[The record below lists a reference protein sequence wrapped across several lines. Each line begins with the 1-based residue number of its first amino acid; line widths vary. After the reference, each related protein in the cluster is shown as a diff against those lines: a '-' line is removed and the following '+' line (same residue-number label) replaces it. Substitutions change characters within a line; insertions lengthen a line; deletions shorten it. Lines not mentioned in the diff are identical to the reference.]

1 MEDERLSVI
10 NQQKQEAINQSNNM
24 YEGLLSDSQNIYNQQ
39 LDYANQYEQTQNN
52 VLDQQLAYQE
62 GIINQQKQEAQ
73 QIKETEERKALNN
86 YTSFV
91 NPYGYQAEQFAS
103 QGLANSGVSET
114 AKLGGFNTYQ
124 NRLATANKAMQ
135 DAFTEYDN
143 AINEARLNNDVQK
156 AQNALTKL
164 QMQLEYAQN
173 YYSNKSTISQNQ
185 LSNNQALDSDYYNRY
200 QTEYNNIQAELE
212 REEAIRQFNEQLAL
226 QQQQFEY
233 QQQQDALAQQN
244 WEREYALAQQ
254 QARSTSSS
262 SGSGYGSGGYSLDGE
277 SDSSSSSG
285 TVIST
290 NYYNGEINPDTQ
302 YGTFPNVKDQN
313 GVRYQPNN
321 VGGEELSNSGL
332 KMKDVYSSSYGAT
345 GADLSNQSIWTTG
358 DKYYYW
364 DGSLNQYIDITG
376 DIPMTSENDEYTK
389 TDLAVDTF
397 KRNFT
402 SRFPFSLFR

>member
-24 YEGLLSDSQNIYNQQ
+24 YEGLLTDNENIYNQQ
-39 LDYANQYEQTQNN
+39 LDYANQYEQTQNET
-52 VLDQQLAYQE
+52 LDKQLAFQQE
-62 GIINQQKQEAQ
+62 QIEKQKQEAQ
-73 QIKETEERKALNN
+73 QIKETEAKKAKND

-114 AKLGGFNTYQ
+114 AKLGGWNTYQ
-124 NRLATANKAMQ
+124 NRLATANKTMQ

-200 QTEYNNIQAELE
+200 QTEYNNIQAEKE

-233 QQQQDALAQQN
+233 QKQQDALAQQN
-244 WEREYALAQQ
+244 WEKEYALAQE
-254 QARSTSSS
+254 QARAS
-262 SGSGYGSGGYSLDGE
+262 YGSGGYSLSDGG
-277 SDSSSSSG
+277 SLSSNG
-285 TVIST
+285 TTIST
-290 NYYNGEINPDTQ
+290 NYYNGSINPDTQ
-302 YGTFPNVKDQN
+302 YGTFPNVKDKN
-313 GVRYQPNN
+313 GVRYQPDN
-321 VGGEELSNSGL
+321 VGGEKLSNAKL
-332 KMKDVYSSSYGAT
+332 KVKDVFIEAYGSS

-358 DKYYYW
+358 NKYYVW
-364 DGSLNQYIDITG
+364 DGSINDYIDVTNRVNILKNSG
-376 DIPMTSENDEYTK
+376 LK
-389 TDLAVDTF
+389 G
-397 KRNFT
+397 RW
-402 SRFPFSLFR
+402 

>member
-24 YEGLLSDSQNIYNQQ
+24 YEGLLSDNQNIYNQQ

-52 VLDQQLAYQE
+52 ALDQQLAYQE
-62 GIINQQKQEAQ
+62 DIINQQKQEAQ
-73 QIKETEERKALNN
+73 QIKETEERKALND

-200 QTEYNNIQAELE
+200 QTEYNNIQAEKE

-233 QQQQDALAQQN
+233 QKAQDALAQQN
-244 WEREYALAQQ
+244 WEKEYALAQQ
-254 QARSTSSS
+254 QARAS
-262 SGSGYGSGGYSLDGE
+262 YGSGGYSLSDG
-277 SDSSSSSG
+277 
-285 TVIST
+285 TTITT
-290 NYYNGEINPDTQ
+290 NYYKGNINPDTQ
-302 YGTFPNVKDQN
+302 YGTFPNVKDKN
-313 GVRYQPNN
+313 GVRYQPDN
-321 VGGEELSNSGL
+321 VGGNKLSNSKL
-332 KMKDVYSSSYGAT
+332 KVKDVFGTNSAFGAS
-345 GADLSNQSIWTTG
+345 GASLDNQSIWKTG
-358 DKYYYW
+358 NNYYVW
-364 DGSLNQYIDITG
+364 DGSINDYIDVSTQVVAYKNNG
-376 DIPMTSENDEYTK
+376 VSS
-389 TDLAVDTF
+389 VWG
-397 KRNFT
+397 
-402 SRFPFSLFR
+402 

>member
-10 NQQKQEAINQSNNM
+10 NQQKQDAINQSNNM
-24 YEGLLSDSQNIYNQQ
+24 YEGLLNDNQNIYNQQ

-52 VLDQQLAYQE
+52 ALDQQLAYQE
-62 GIINQQKQEAQ
+62 NLINQQKQEAQ
-73 QIKETEERKALNN
+73 QIKETEEKKALND

-185 LSNNQALDSDYYNRY
+185 LSNNQALDSEYYNRY
-200 QTEYNNIQAELE
+200 QTEYNNIQAEIE
-212 REEAIRQFNEQLAL
+212 REEAIRQFNKQLAL

-244 WEREYALAQQ
+244 WEKEYALAQE
-254 QARSTSSS
+254 QARASYS
-262 SGSGYGSGGYSLDGE
+262 SGGYSLSDGG
-277 SDSSSSSG
+277 SSSLSSG
-285 TVIST
+285 SGSNSQITT
-290 NYYNGEINPDTQ
+290 NYYEGPLNPDTQ

-313 GVRYQPNN
+313 GVRYQPDN
-321 VGGEELSNSGL
+321 VGGEKLSNANL
-332 KMKDVYSSSYGAT
+332 KIGEVYGPNQAYGST
-345 GADLSNQSIWTTG
+345 GASLSNQSIWTTG
-358 DKYYYW
+358 NKYYVW
-364 DGSLNQYIDITG
+364 DGSVNDYIDITSDVNSYKKNG
-376 DIPMTSENDEYTK
+376 VCP
-389 TDLAVDTF
+389 
-397 KRNFT
+397 RW
-402 SRFPFSLFR
+402 

>member
-1 MEDERLSVI
+1 MEDERLSAI

-24 YEGLLSDSQNIYNQQ
+24 YEGLLTDNQNIYKQQ
-39 LDYANQYEQTQNN
+39 LDYANQYEQTQNSA
-52 VLDQQLAYQE
+52 LDQQLAYQE
-62 GIINQQKQEAQ
+62 DIINQQKQEAQ
-73 QIKETEERKALNN
+73 QIKETEERKALND

-185 LSNNQALDSDYYNRY
+185 LSNNQALDSEYYNRY
-200 QTEYNNIQAELE
+200 QTEYNNIQAEKE

-226 QQQQFEY
+226 QQQQFKY

-244 WEREYALAQQ
+244 WEKEYALAQE
-254 QARSTSSS
+254 QARAS
-262 SGSGYGSGGYSLDGE
+262 YGSGGYSLSDGA
-277 SDSSSSSG
+277 SLSSG
-285 TVIST
+285 GTTIST
-290 NYYNGEINPDTQ
+290 NYYQGNINPDTQ
-302 YGTFPNVKDQN
+302 YGTFPNVKDKN
-313 GVRYQPNN
+313 GVRYQPDNI
-321 VGGEELSNSGL
+321 GGAKLSNSKL
-332 KMKDVYSSSYGAT
+332 KVGEVFGNAYGAS
-345 GADLSNQSIWTTG
+345 GASLDGQSIWTTG
-358 DKYYYW
+358 NGYYVW
-364 DGSLNQYIDITG
+364 DGSINDYIDV
-376 DIPMTSENDEYTK
+376 TS
-389 TDLAVDTF
+389 AVSAYIKNGVSSF
-397 KRNFT
+397 WG
-402 SRFPFSLFR
+402 

>member
-24 YEGLLSDSQNIYNQQ
+24 YNGLLTDNENLYNQQ
-39 LDYANQYEQTQNN
+39 KDYADQYEQTQNSA
-52 VLDQQLAYQE
+52 LDQQLAFQE
-62 GIINQQKQEAQ
+62 NLINQQKEEAQ
-73 QIKETEERKALNN
+73 QIKETEAKKALND

-200 QTEYNNIQAELE
+200 QTEYNNIQAEKE

-233 QQQQDALAQQN
+233 QKAQDALAQQN
-244 WEREYALAQQ
+244 WEKEYALAQE
-254 QARSTSSS
+254 QARAS
-262 SGSGYGSGGYSLDGE
+262 YGSGGYSLSDGG
-277 SDSSSSSG
+277 SLNSNSTVTTDHYSG
-285 TVIST
+285 SV
-290 NYYNGEINPDTQ
+290 NPDTQ
-302 YGTFPNVKDQN
+302 YGTFPNVKDKN
-313 GVRYQPNN
+313 GVRYQPDN
-321 VGGEELSNSGL
+321 VGGEKLSNAKL
-332 KMKDVYSSSYGAT
+332 KVKDVFIDAVGSG

-358 DKYYYW
+358 NKYYVW
-364 DGSLNQYIDITG
+364 DGSINDYIDVTNRVNILKSSG
-376 DIPMTSENDEYTK
+376 LK
-389 TDLAVDTF
+389 G
-397 KRNFT
+397 RW
-402 SRFPFSLFR
+402 

>member
-1 MEDERLSVI
+1 MEDERLSAI

-24 YEGLLSDSQNIYNQQ
+24 YEGLLTDNQNIYNQQ
-39 LDYANQYEQTQNN
+39 LDYANQYEQTQNSA
-52 VLDQQLAYQE
+52 LDQQLAYQE
-62 GIINQQKQEAQ
+62 DIINQQKQEAQ
-73 QIKETEERKALNN
+73 QIKETEERKALND

-185 LSNNQALDSDYYNRY
+185 LSNNQALDSEYYNRY
-200 QTEYNNIQAELE
+200 QTEYNNIQAEKE

-226 QQQQFEY
+226 QQQQFKY

-244 WEREYALAQQ
+244 WEKEYALAQE
-254 QARSTSSS
+254 QARAS
-262 SGSGYGSGGYSLDGE
+262 YGSGGYSLSDGA
-277 SDSSSSSG
+277 SLSSG
-285 TVIST
+285 GTTIST
-290 NYYNGEINPDTQ
+290 NYYQGNINPDTQ
-302 YGTFPNVKDQN
+302 YGTFPNVKDKN
-313 GVRYQPNN
+313 GVRYQPDNI
-321 VGGEELSNSGL
+321 GGAKLSNSKL
-332 KMKDVYSSSYGAT
+332 KVGEVFGNAYGAS
-345 GADLSNQSIWTTG
+345 GASLDGQSIWTTG
-358 DKYYYW
+358 NGYYVW
-364 DGSLNQYIDITG
+364 DGSINDYIDV
-376 DIPMTSENDEYTK
+376 TS
-389 TDLAVDTF
+389 AVSAYIKNGVSSF
-397 KRNFT
+397 WG
-402 SRFPFSLFR
+402 

>member
-24 YEGLLSDSQNIYNQQ
+24 YEGLLSDNQDIYNQQ

-62 GIINQQKQEAQ
+62 GIINQQKQEEQ

-200 QTEYNNIQAELE
+200 QTEYNNIQAEKE

-226 QQQQFEY
+226 QQQQLEY
-233 QQQQDALAQQN
+233 QKQQDALAQQN

-254 QARSTSSS
+254 QVRSTSSS

-321 VGGEELSNSGL
+321 VGGEKLSNANL
-332 KMKDVYSSSYGAT
+332 KISEVYGSNQAYGST
-345 GADLSNQSIWTTG
+345 GASLSNQSIWTTG
-358 DKYYYW
+358 DKYYVW
-364 DGSLNQYIDITG
+364 DGSVNDYIDITSDVNSYKKSG
-376 DIPMTSENDEYTK
+376 ICP
-389 TDLAVDTF
+389 
-397 KRNFT
+397 RW
-402 SRFPFSLFR
+402 

>member
-24 YEGLLSDSQNIYNQQ
+24 YEGLLNDNQNIYNQQ

-52 VLDQQLAYQE
+52 ALDQQLAYQE

-73 QIKETEERKALNN
+73 QIKETEERKALND

-143 AINEARLNNDVQK
+143 AINDSRLNNDVQK

-185 LSNNQALDSDYYNRY
+185 LSNNQALDSEYYNRY
-200 QTEYNNIQAELE
+200 QTEYNNIQAEIE

-226 QQQQFEY
+226 QQQEFEY
-233 QQQQDALAQQN
+233 QKFIDTIYNISAAHKTSPVLIPVLNKAL
-244 WEREYALAQQ
+244 RK
-254 QARSTSSS
+254 S
-262 SGSGYGSGGYSLDGE
+262 
-277 SDSSSSSG
+277 
-285 TVIST
+285 
-290 NYYNGEINPDTQ
+290 
-302 YGTFPNVKDQN
+302 
-313 GVRYQPNN
+313 
-321 VGGEELSNSGL
+321 
-332 KMKDVYSSSYGAT
+332 
-345 GADLSNQSIWTTG
+345 
-358 DKYYYW
+358 
-364 DGSLNQYIDITG
+364 
-376 DIPMTSENDEYTK
+376 
-389 TDLAVDTF
+389 
-397 KRNFT
+397 
-402 SRFPFSLFR
+402 

>member
-24 YEGLLSDSQNIYNQQ
+24 YEGLLTDNENIYNQQ
-39 LDYANQYEQTQNN
+39 LDYANQYEQTQNEA
-52 VLDQQLAYQE
+52 LDKQLAFQQE
-62 GIINQQKQEAQ
+62 QIEKQKQEAQ
-73 QIKETEERKALNN
+73 QIKETEAKKAKND

-114 AKLGGFNTYQ
+114 AKLGGWNTYQ

-135 DAFTEYDN
+135 DAFTEYDT

-173 YYSNKSTISQNQ
+173 YHSNKSTISQNQ
-185 LSNNQALDSDYYNRY
+185 LSNNQALDSDYFNRY
-200 QTEYNNIQAELE
+200 QTEYNNIQAEKE

-233 QQQQDALAQQN
+233 QKQQDALAQQN
-244 WEREYALAQQ
+244 WEKEYALAQE
-254 QARSTSSS
+254 QARAS
-262 SGSGYGSGGYSLDGE
+262 YGSGGYSLSDGG
-277 SDSSSSSG
+277 SLSSNG
-285 TVIST
+285 TTVST
-290 NYYNGEINPDTQ
+290 NYYNGSINPDTQ
-302 YGTFPNVKDQN
+302 YGTFPNVKDKN
-313 GVRYQPNN
+313 GVRYQPDN
-321 VGGEELSNSGL
+321 VGGEKLSNAKL
-332 KMKDVYSSSYGAT
+332 KVKDVFIEAYGSS

-358 DKYYYW
+358 NKYYVW
-364 DGSLNQYIDITG
+364 DGSINDYIDVTNRVNILKNSG
-376 DIPMTSENDEYTK
+376 LK
-389 TDLAVDTF
+389 G
-397 KRNFT
+397 RW
-402 SRFPFSLFR
+402 

>member
-24 YEGLLSDSQNIYNQQ
+24 YNGLLTDNENLYNQQ
-39 LDYANQYEQTQNN
+39 KDYADQYEQTQNSA
-52 VLDQQLAYQE
+52 LDQQLAFQE
-62 GIINQQKQEAQ
+62 NLINQQKEEAQ
-73 QIKETEERKALNN
+73 QIKETEAKKALND

-200 QTEYNNIQAELE
+200 QTEYNNIQAEKE

-233 QQQQDALAQQN
+233 QKAQDALAQQN
-244 WEREYALAQQ
+244 WEKEYALAQE
-254 QARSTSSS
+254 QARAS
-262 SGSGYGSGGYSLDGE
+262 YGSGGYSLSDGG
-277 SDSSSSSG
+277 SLSSNSTITTDHYSG
-285 TVIST
+285 S
-290 NYYNGEINPDTQ
+290 INPDTQ
-302 YGTFPNVKDQN
+302 YGTFPNVKDKN
-313 GVRYQPNN
+313 GVRYQPDN
-321 VGGEELSNSGL
+321 VGGEKLSNAKL
-332 KMKDVYSSSYGAT
+332 KVKDVFIDAVGSG

-358 DKYYYW
+358 NKYYVW
-364 DGSLNQYIDITG
+364 DGSINDYIDVTNRVNILKSSG
-376 DIPMTSENDEYTK
+376 LK
-389 TDLAVDTF
+389 G
-397 KRNFT
+397 RW
-402 SRFPFSLFR
+402 

>member
-24 YEGLLSDSQNIYNQQ
+24 YNGLLTDNENLYNQQ
-39 LDYANQYEQTQNN
+39 KDYADQYEQTQNSA
-52 VLDQQLAYQE
+52 LDQQLAFQE
-62 GIINQQKQEAQ
+62 NLINQQKEEAQ
-73 QIKETEERKALNN
+73 QIKETEAKKALND

-114 AKLGGFNTYQ
+114 AKLGGWNTYQ

-200 QTEYNNIQAELE
+200 QTEYNNIQAEKE

-233 QQQQDALAQQN
+233 QKQQDALAQQN
-244 WEREYALAQQ
+244 WEKEYALAQE
-254 QARSTSSS
+254 QARAS
-262 SGSGYGSGGYSLDGE
+262 YGSGSYSLSDGG
-277 SDSSSSSG
+277 SLSSNG
-285 TVIST
+285 TTVST
-290 NYYNGEINPDTQ
+290 NYYNGSINPDTQ
-302 YGTFPNVKDQN
+302 YGTFPNVKDKN
-313 GVRYQPNN
+313 GVRYQPDN
-321 VGGEELSNSGL
+321 VGGEKLSNANL
-332 KMKDVYSSSYGAT
+332 KVKDVFIEAYGSS
-345 GADLSNQSIWTTG
+345 GADLSKQSIWTTG
-358 DKYYYW
+358 NKYYVW
-364 DGSLNQYIDITG
+364 DGSINDYIDVTNRVNILKKSG
-376 DIPMTSENDEYTK
+376 LK
-389 TDLAVDTF
+389 G
-397 KRNFT
+397 RW
-402 SRFPFSLFR
+402 

>member
-24 YEGLLSDSQNIYNQQ
+24 YEGLLTDNENIYNQQ
-39 LDYANQYEQTQNN
+39 LDYANQYEQTQNEA
-52 VLDQQLAYQE
+52 LDKQLAFQQE
-62 GIINQQKQEAQ
+62 QIEKQKQEAQ
-73 QIKETEERKALNN
+73 QIKETEAKKAKND

-91 NPYGYQAEQFAS
+91 NPHGYQAEHFPS

-114 AKLGGFNTYQ
+114 TKLGGWNTYQ

-135 DAFTEYDN
+135 DAFTEYDT

-200 QTEYNNIQAELE
+200 QTEYNNIQAEKE

-233 QQQQDALAQQN
+233 QKQQDALAQQN
-244 WEREYALAQQ
+244 WEKEYALAQQ
-254 QARSTSSS
+254 QARSSS
-262 SGSGYGSGGYSLDGE
+262 SGGYSLSDGG
-277 SDSSSSSG
+277 SSLSSEG
-285 TVIST
+285 TTVST
-290 NYYNGEINPDTQ
+290 NYYNGSINPDAQ
-302 YGTFPNVKDQN
+302 YGTFPNVKDKN
-313 GVRYQPNN
+313 GVRYQPDN
-321 VGGEELSNSGL
+321 VGGEKLSNSKL
-332 KMKDVYSSSYGAT
+332 KVKDVFIEAYGSS

-358 DKYYYW
+358 NKYYVW
-364 DGSLNQYIDITG
+364 DGSINDYIDVTNRVNILKKSG
-376 DIPMTSENDEYTK
+376 LK
-389 TDLAVDTF
+389 G
-397 KRNFT
+397 RW
-402 SRFPFSLFR
+402 

>member
-24 YEGLLSDSQNIYNQQ
+24 YEGLLTDNENIYNQQ
-39 LDYANQYEQTQNN
+39 LDYANQYEQTQNET
-52 VLDQQLAYQE
+52 LDKQLAFQQE
-62 GIINQQKQEAQ
+62 QIEKQKQEAQ
-73 QIKETEERKALNN
+73 QIKEIEAKKAKND

-91 NPYGYQAEQFAS
+91 NPYGYQAEQLAS

-114 AKLGGFNTYQ
+114 AKLGGWNTYQ
-124 NRLATANKAMQ
+124 NRLATANKTMQ
-135 DAFTEYDN
+135 DAFTEYDT

-200 QTEYNNIQAELE
+200 QTEYNNIQAEKE

-233 QQQQDALAQQN
+233 QKQQDALAQQN
-244 WEREYALAQQ
+244 WEKEYALAQE
-254 QARSTSSS
+254 QARAS
-262 SGSGYGSGGYSLDGE
+262 YGSGGYSLSDGG
-277 SDSSSSSG
+277 SLSSNG
-285 TVIST
+285 TTVST
-290 NYYNGEINPDTQ
+290 NYYNGSINPDTQ
-302 YGTFPNVKDQN
+302 YGTFPNVKDKN
-313 GVRYQPNN
+313 GVRYQPDN
-321 VGGEELSNSGL
+321 VGGEKLSNAKL
-332 KMKDVYSSSYGAT
+332 KVRDVFIEAYGSS

-358 DKYYYW
+358 NKYYVW
-364 DGSLNQYIDITG
+364 DGSINDYIDVTNRVNILKKSG
-376 DIPMTSENDEYTK
+376 LK
-389 TDLAVDTF
+389 G
-397 KRNFT
+397 RW
-402 SRFPFSLFR
+402 

>member
-24 YEGLLSDSQNIYNQQ
+24 YEGLLTDNENIYNQQ
-39 LDYANQYEQTQNN
+39 LDYANQYEQTQNEA
-52 VLDQQLAYQE
+52 LDKQLAFQQE
-62 GIINQQKQEAQ
+62 QIEKQKQEAQ
-73 QIKETEERKALNN
+73 QIKETEAKKAKND

-114 AKLGGFNTYQ
+114 TKLGGWNTYQ

-135 DAFTEYDN
+135 DAFTEYDT

-200 QTEYNNIQAELE
+200 QTEYNNIQAEKE

-233 QQQQDALAQQN
+233 QKQQDALAQQN
-244 WEREYALAQQ
+244 WEKEYALAQQ
-254 QARSTSSS
+254 QARSSS
-262 SGSGYGSGGYSLDGE
+262 SGGYSLSDGG
-277 SDSSSSSG
+277 SSLSSEG
-285 TVIST
+285 TTVST
-290 NYYNGEINPDTQ
+290 NYYNGSINPDAQ
-302 YGTFPNVKDQN
+302 YGTFPNVKDKN
-313 GVRYQPNN
+313 GVRYQPDN
-321 VGGEELSNSGL
+321 VGGEKLSNSKL
-332 KMKDVYSSSYGAT
+332 KVKDVFIEAYGSS

-358 DKYYYW
+358 NKYYVW
-364 DGSLNQYIDITG
+364 DGSINDYIDVTNRVNILKKSG
-376 DIPMTSENDEYTK
+376 LK
-389 TDLAVDTF
+389 G
-397 KRNFT
+397 RW
-402 SRFPFSLFR
+402 

>member
-24 YEGLLSDSQNIYNQQ
+24 YEGLLSDNQNIYNQQ

-52 VLDQQLAYQE
+52 ALDQQLAYQE
-62 GIINQQKQEAQ
+62 DIINQQKQEAQ
-73 QIKETEERKALNN
+73 QIRDTEERKALND

-143 AINEARLNNDVQK
+143 AINEARHNNDVQK

-164 QMQLEYAQN
+164 QMQLEYTQN

-185 LSNNQALDSDYYNRY
+185 LSNNQALDSEYYNRY

-226 QQQQFEY
+226 QQQQFAY
-233 QQQQDALAQQN
+233 QQQQDALAQEN
-244 WEREYALAQQ
+244 WEKEYALAQE
-254 QARSTSSS
+254 QARASS
-262 SGSGYGSGGYSLDGE
+262 SGGYSLSDGG
-277 SDSSSSSG
+277 SGSLSSG
-285 TVIST
+285 GTTIST
-290 NYYNGEINPDTQ
+290 NYYEGNINPDTQ
-302 YGTFPNVKDQN
+302 HGTFPNVKDKN
-313 GVRYQPNN
+313 GVRYQPDN
-321 VGGEELSNSGL
+321 VGGEKLSNSKL
-332 KMKDVYSSSYGAT
+332 KVKDVFGTNSAYGAS
-345 GADLSNQSIWTTG
+345 GASLDNQSIWKAG
-358 DKYYYW
+358 NNYYVW
-364 DGSLNQYIDITG
+364 DGSINDYVNV
-376 DIPMTSENDEYTK
+376 TSAVNAYVNDG
-389 TDLAVDTF
+389 L
-397 KRNFT
+397 
-402 SRFPFSLFR
+402 SSPWG

>member
-24 YEGLLSDSQNIYNQQ
+24 YEGLLTDNENIYNQQ
-39 LDYANQYEQTQNN
+39 LDYTNQYEQTQNEA
-52 VLDQQLAYQE
+52 LDKQLAFQQE
-62 GIINQQKQEAQ
+62 QIEKQKQEAQ
-73 QIKETEERKALNN
+73 QIKETEAKKPKND

-114 AKLGGFNTYQ
+114 AKLGGWNTYQ

-135 DAFTEYDN
+135 DAFTEYDT

-185 LSNNQALDSDYYNRY
+185 LSNNQALDSDYFNRY
-200 QTEYNNIQAELE
+200 QTEYNNIQAEKE

-233 QQQQDALAQQN
+233 QKQQDALAQQN
-244 WEREYALAQQ
+244 WEKEYALAQE
-254 QARSTSSS
+254 QARAS
-262 SGSGYGSGGYSLDGE
+262 YGSGGYSLSDGG
-277 SDSSSSSG
+277 SLSSNG
-285 TVIST
+285 TTIST
-290 NYYNGEINPDTQ
+290 NYYNGSINPDTQ
-302 YGTFPNVKDQN
+302 YGTFPNVKDKN
-313 GVRYQPNN
+313 GVRYQPDN
-321 VGGEELSNSGL
+321 VGGEKLSNAKL
-332 KMKDVYSSSYGAT
+332 KVKDVFIEAYGSS

-358 DKYYYW
+358 NKYYVW
-364 DGSLNQYIDITG
+364 DGSINDYIDVTNRVNILKNSG
-376 DIPMTSENDEYTK
+376 LK
-389 TDLAVDTF
+389 G
-397 KRNFT
+397 RW
-402 SRFPFSLFR
+402 

>member
-24 YEGLLSDSQNIYNQQ
+24 YEGLLTDNENIYNQQ
-39 LDYANQYEQTQNN
+39 LDYANQYEQTQNET
-52 VLDQQLAYQE
+52 LDKQLAFQQE
-62 GIINQQKQEAQ
+62 QIEKQKQEAQ
-73 QIKETEERKALNN
+73 QIKETEAKKAKND

-114 AKLGGFNTYQ
+114 AKLGGWNTYQ
-124 NRLATANKAMQ
+124 NRLATANKTMQ

-185 LSNNQALDSDYYNRY
+185 LSNNQALDSDYFNRY
-200 QTEYNNIQAELE
+200 QTEYNNIQAEKE

-233 QQQQDALAQQN
+233 QKQQDALAQQN
-244 WEREYALAQQ
+244 WEKEYALAQE
-254 QARSTSSS
+254 QARAS
-262 SGSGYGSGGYSLDGE
+262 YGSGGYSLSDGG
-277 SDSSSSSG
+277 SLSSNG
-285 TVIST
+285 TTIST
-290 NYYNGEINPDTQ
+290 NYYNGSINPDTQ
-302 YGTFPNVKDQN
+302 YGTFPNVKDKN
-313 GVRYQPNN
+313 GVRYQPDN
-321 VGGEELSNSGL
+321 VGGEKLSNAKL
-332 KMKDVYSSSYGAT
+332 KVKDVFIEAYGSS

-358 DKYYYW
+358 NKYYVW
-364 DGSLNQYIDITG
+364 DGSINDYIDVTNRVNILKNSG
-376 DIPMTSENDEYTK
+376 LK
-389 TDLAVDTF
+389 G
-397 KRNFT
+397 RW
-402 SRFPFSLFR
+402 

>member
-1 MEDERLSVI
+1 MEDERLSAI
-10 NQQKQEAINQSNNM
+10 NKQKQEAINQSNNM
-24 YEGLLSDSQNIYNQQ
+24 YEGLLTDNQNIYNQQ
-39 LDYANQYEQTQNN
+39 LDYANQYEQTQNSA
-52 VLDQQLAYQE
+52 LDQQLAYQE
-62 GIINQQKQEAQ
+62 DIINQQKQEAQ
-73 QIKETEERKALNN
+73 QIKETEERKALND

-185 LSNNQALDSDYYNRY
+185 LSNNQALDSEYYNRY
-200 QTEYNNIQAELE
+200 QTEYNNIQAEKE

-226 QQQQFEY
+226 QQQQFKY

-244 WEREYALAQQ
+244 WEKEYALAQE
-254 QARSTSSS
+254 QARAS
-262 SGSGYGSGGYSLDGE
+262 YGSGGYSLSDGA
-277 SDSSSSSG
+277 SLSSG
-285 TVIST
+285 GTTIST
-290 NYYNGEINPDTQ
+290 NYYQGNINPDTQ
-302 YGTFPNVKDQN
+302 YGTFPNVKDKN
-313 GVRYQPNN
+313 GVRYQPDNI
-321 VGGEELSNSGL
+321 GGAKLSNSKL
-332 KMKDVYSSSYGAT
+332 KVGEVFGNAYGAS
-345 GADLSNQSIWTTG
+345 GASLDGQSIWTTG
-358 DKYYYW
+358 NGYYVW
-364 DGSLNQYIDITG
+364 DGSINDYIDV
-376 DIPMTSENDEYTK
+376 TS
-389 TDLAVDTF
+389 AVSAYIKNGVSSF
-397 KRNFT
+397 WG
-402 SRFPFSLFR
+402 

>member
-24 YEGLLSDSQNIYNQQ
+24 YEGLLTDNENIYNQQ
-39 LDYANQYEQTQNN
+39 LDYANQYEQTQNET
-52 VLDQQLAYQE
+52 LDKQLAFQQE
-62 GIINQQKQEAQ
+62 QIEKQKQEAQ
-73 QIKETEERKALNN
+73 QIKETEAKKAKND

-114 AKLGGFNTYQ
+114 AKLGGWNTYQ
-124 NRLATANKAMQ
+124 NRLATANKTMQ

-200 QTEYNNIQAELE
+200 QTEYNNIQAEKE

-233 QQQQDALAQQN
+233 QKQQDALAQQN
-244 WEREYALAQQ
+244 WEKEYALAQQ
-254 QARSTSSS
+254 QARSSS
-262 SGSGYGSGGYSLDGE
+262 SGGYSLSDGG
-277 SDSSSSSG
+277 SSLSSEG
-285 TVIST
+285 TTVST
-290 NYYNGEINPDTQ
+290 NYYNGSINPDAQ
-302 YGTFPNVKDQN
+302 YGTFPNVKDKN
-313 GVRYQPNN
+313 GVRYQPDN
-321 VGGEELSNSGL
+321 VGGEKLSNSKL
-332 KMKDVYSSSYGAT
+332 KVKDVFIEAYGSS

-358 DKYYYW
+358 NKYYVW
-364 DGSLNQYIDITG
+364 DGSINDYIDVTNRVNILKKSG
-376 DIPMTSENDEYTK
+376 LK
-389 TDLAVDTF
+389 G
-397 KRNFT
+397 RW
-402 SRFPFSLFR
+402 

>member
-24 YEGLLSDSQNIYNQQ
+24 YEGLLSDNQNIYNQQ

-52 VLDQQLAYQE
+52 ALDQQLAYQE
-62 GIINQQKQEAQ
+62 DIINQQKQEAQ
-73 QIKETEERKALNN
+73 QIRDTEERKALND

-173 YYSNKSTISQNQ
+173 YYSNKSSISQNQ
-185 LSNNQALDSDYYNRY
+185 LSNNQALDSEYYNRY

-226 QQQQFEY
+226 QQQQFAY
-233 QQQQDALAQQN
+233 QQQQDALAQEN
-244 WEREYALAQQ
+244 WEKEYALAQE
-254 QARSTSSS
+254 QARSSSN
-262 SGSGYGSGGYSLDGE
+262 GGYSLSDGG
-277 SDSSSSSG
+277 SGSLSSG
-285 TVIST
+285 GTTIST
-290 NYYNGEINPDTQ
+290 NYYEGNINPDTQ
-302 YGTFPNVKDQN
+302 YGTFPNVKDKN
-313 GVRYQPNN
+313 GVRYQPDN
-321 VGGEELSNSGL
+321 VGGEKLSNSKL
-332 KMKDVYSSSYGAT
+332 KVKDVFGTNSAYGAS
-345 GADLSNQSIWTTG
+345 GASLDNQSIWKAG
-358 DKYYYW
+358 NNYYVW
-364 DGSLNQYIDITG
+364 DGSINDYVNV
-376 DIPMTSENDEYTK
+376 TSAVNAYVNDG
-389 TDLAVDTF
+389 L
-397 KRNFT
+397 
-402 SRFPFSLFR
+402 SSPWG

>member
-24 YEGLLSDSQNIYNQQ
+24 YEGLLTDNENIYNQQ
-39 LDYANQYEQTQNN
+39 LDYANQYEQTQNEA
-52 VLDQQLAYQE
+52 LDKQLAFQQE
-62 GIINQQKQEAQ
+62 QIEKQKQEAQ
-73 QIKETEERKALNN
+73 QIKETEAKKAKND

-114 AKLGGFNTYQ
+114 AKLGGWNTYQ

-135 DAFTEYDN
+135 DAFTEYDT

-200 QTEYNNIQAELE
+200 QTEYNNIQAEKE

-233 QQQQDALAQQN
+233 QKQQDALAQQN
-244 WEREYALAQQ
+244 WEKEYALAQQ
-254 QARSTSSS
+254 QARSSS
-262 SGSGYGSGGYSLDGE
+262 SGGYSLSDGG
-277 SDSSSSSG
+277 SSLSSEG
-285 TVIST
+285 TTVST
-290 NYYNGEINPDTQ
+290 NYYNGSINPDAQ
-302 YGTFPNVKDQN
+302 YGTFPNVKDKN
-313 GVRYQPNN
+313 GVRYQPDN
-321 VGGEELSNSGL
+321 VGGEKLSNSKL
-332 KMKDVYSSSYGAT
+332 KVKDVFIEAYGSS
-345 GADLSNQSIWTTG
+345 GADLSNQSIWTAG
-358 DKYYYW
+358 NKYYVW
-364 DGSLNQYIDITG
+364 DGSINDYIDVTNRVNILKKSG
-376 DIPMTSENDEYTK
+376 LK
-389 TDLAVDTF
+389 G
-397 KRNFT
+397 RW
-402 SRFPFSLFR
+402 

>member
-10 NQQKQEAINQSNNM
+10 NQQKQDAINQSNNM
-24 YEGLLSDSQNIYNQQ
+24 YNGLLTDNENIYNQQ
-39 LDYANQYEQTQNN
+39 LDYANQYEQTQNEA
-52 VLDQQLAYQE
+52 LDKQLAFQQE
-62 GIINQQKQEAQ
+62 QIEKQKQEAQ
-73 QIKETEERKALNN
+73 QIKETEAKKAKND

-114 AKLGGFNTYQ
+114 AKLGGWNTYQ

-156 AQNALTKL
+156 AQNALNKL

-200 QTEYNNIQAELE
+200 QTEYNNIQAEKE

-233 QQQQDALAQQN
+233 QKTQDVLAQQN
-244 WEREYALAQQ
+244 WEKEYALAQQ
-254 QARSTSSS
+254 QARSSS
-262 SGSGYGSGGYSLDGE
+262 SGGYSL
-277 SDSSSSSG
+277 SD
-285 TVIST
+285 TTIYT
-290 NYYNGEINPDTQ
+290 NYYKGELNPDTQ
-302 YGTFPNVKDQN
+302 YGTFPNVKDKN

-321 VGGEELSNSGL
+321 VDGNKLSNSNL
-332 KMKDVYSSSYGAT
+332 KVKDVFGKNTAYGES
-345 GADLSNQSIWTTG
+345 GASLDNQSIWKAG
-358 DKYYYW
+358 NKYYVW
-364 DGSLNQYIDITG
+364 DGSINNYIDISSQVG
-376 DIPMTSENDEYTK
+376 SYINNGVSS
-389 TDLAVDTF
+389 AWG
-397 KRNFT
+397 
-402 SRFPFSLFR
+402 

>member
-24 YEGLLSDSQNIYNQQ
+24 YEGLLTDNENIYNQQ
-39 LDYANQYEQTQNN
+39 LDYTNQYEQTQNEA
-52 VLDQQLAYQE
+52 LDKQLAFQQE
-62 GIINQQKQEAQ
+62 QIEKQKQEAQ
-73 QIKETEERKALNN
+73 QIKETEAKKAKND

-114 AKLGGFNTYQ
+114 AKLGGWNTYQ

-135 DAFTEYDN
+135 DAFTEYDT

-185 LSNNQALDSDYYNRY
+185 LSNNQALDSDYFNRY
-200 QTEYNNIQAELE
+200 QTEYNNIQAEKE

-233 QQQQDALAQQN
+233 QKQQDALAQQN
-244 WEREYALAQQ
+244 WEKEYALAQE
-254 QARSTSSS
+254 QARAS
-262 SGSGYGSGGYSLDGE
+262 YGSGGYSLSDGG
-277 SDSSSSSG
+277 SLSSNG
-285 TVIST
+285 TTVST
-290 NYYNGEINPDTQ
+290 NYYNGSINPDTQ
-302 YGTFPNVKDQN
+302 YGTFPNVKDKN
-313 GVRYQPNN
+313 GVRYQPDN
-321 VGGEELSNSGL
+321 VGGEKLSNAKL
-332 KMKDVYSSSYGAT
+332 KVKDVFIEAYGSS

-358 DKYYYW
+358 NKYYVW
-364 DGSLNQYIDITG
+364 DGSINDYIDVTNRVNILKNSG
-376 DIPMTSENDEYTK
+376 LK
-389 TDLAVDTF
+389 G
-397 KRNFT
+397 RW
-402 SRFPFSLFR
+402 

>member
-24 YEGLLSDSQNIYNQQ
+24 YEGLLTDNENIYNQQ
-39 LDYANQYEQTQNN
+39 LDYANQYEQTQNET
-52 VLDQQLAYQE
+52 LDKQLAFQQE
-62 GIINQQKQEAQ
+62 QIEKQKQEAQ
-73 QIKETEERKALNN
+73 QIKETEAKKAKND

-114 AKLGGFNTYQ
+114 AKLGGWNTYQ

-135 DAFTEYDN
+135 DAFTEYDT

-200 QTEYNNIQAELE
+200 QTEYNNIQVEKE

-233 QQQQDALAQQN
+233 QKTQDALAQQN
-244 WEREYALAQQ
+244 WEKEYALAQE
-254 QARSTSSS
+254 QARAS
-262 SGSGYGSGGYSLDGE
+262 YGSGGYSLSDGG
-277 SDSSSSSG
+277 SLSSNG
-285 TVIST
+285 TTVST
-290 NYYNGEINPDTQ
+290 NYYNGSINPDTQ
-302 YGTFPNVKDQN
+302 YGTFPNVKDKN
-313 GVRYQPNN
+313 GVRYQPDN
-321 VGGEELSNSGL
+321 VGGEKLSNAKL
-332 KMKDVYSSSYGAT
+332 KVKDVFIEAYGSS

-358 DKYYYW
+358 NKYYVW
-364 DGSLNQYIDITG
+364 DGSINDYIDVTNRVNILKNSG
-376 DIPMTSENDEYTK
+376 LK
-389 TDLAVDTF
+389 G
-397 KRNFT
+397 RW
-402 SRFPFSLFR
+402 

>member
-24 YEGLLSDSQNIYNQQ
+24 YEGLLTDNENIYNQQ
-39 LDYANQYEQTQNN
+39 LDYANQYEQTQNET
-52 VLDQQLAYQE
+52 LDKQLAFQQE
-62 GIINQQKQEAQ
+62 QIEKQKQEAQ
-73 QIKETEERKALNN
+73 QIKETEAKKAKND

-114 AKLGGFNTYQ
+114 AKLGGWNTYQ
-124 NRLATANKAMQ
+124 NRLATANKTMQ

-164 QMQLEYAQN
+164 QMQLEYAQI

-185 LSNNQALDSDYYNRY
+185 LSNNQALDSDYFNRY
-200 QTEYNNIQAELE
+200 QTEYNNIQAEKE

-233 QQQQDALAQQN
+233 QKQQDALAQQN
-244 WEREYALAQQ
+244 WEKEYALAQE
-254 QARSTSSS
+254 QARAS
-262 SGSGYGSGGYSLDGE
+262 YGSGGYSLSDGG
-277 SDSSSSSG
+277 SLSSNG
-285 TVIST
+285 TTVST
-290 NYYNGEINPDTQ
+290 NYYNGSINPDTQ
-302 YGTFPNVKDQN
+302 YGTFPNVKDKN
-313 GVRYQPNN
+313 GVRYQPDN
-321 VGGEELSNSGL
+321 VGGEKLSNAKL
-332 KMKDVYSSSYGAT
+332 KVKDVFIEAYGSS

-358 DKYYYW
+358 NKYYVW
-364 DGSLNQYIDITG
+364 DGSINDYIDVTNRVNILKNSG
-376 DIPMTSENDEYTK
+376 LK
-389 TDLAVDTF
+389 G
-397 KRNFT
+397 RW
-402 SRFPFSLFR
+402 

>member
-10 NQQKQEAINQSNNM
+10 NQQKQDAINQSNNV
-24 YEGLLSDSQNIYNQQ
+24 YEGLLTDNQNIYNQQ
-39 LDYANQYEQTQNN
+39 LDYANQYEQTQNSA
-52 VLDQQLAYQE
+52 LDQQLAYQE
-62 GIINQQKQEAQ
+62 DIINQQKQEAQ
-73 QIKETEERKALNN
+73 QIKETEERKALND

-185 LSNNQALDSDYYNRY
+185 LSNNQALDSEYYNRY
-200 QTEYNNIQAELE
+200 QTEYNNIQAEKE

-226 QQQQFEY
+226 QQQQFKY

-244 WEREYALAQQ
+244 WEKEYALAQE
-254 QARSTSSS
+254 QARAS
-262 SGSGYGSGGYSLDGE
+262 YGSGGYSLSDGA
-277 SDSSSSSG
+277 SLSSG
-285 TVIST
+285 GTTIST
-290 NYYNGEINPDTQ
+290 NYYQGNINPDTQ
-302 YGTFPNVKDQN
+302 YGTFPNVKDKN
-313 GVRYQPNN
+313 GVRYQPDNI
-321 VGGEELSNSGL
+321 GGAKLSNSKL
-332 KMKDVYSSSYGAT
+332 KVGEVFGNAYGAS
-345 GADLSNQSIWTTG
+345 GASLDGQSIWTTG
-358 DKYYYW
+358 NGYYVW
-364 DGSLNQYIDITG
+364 DGSINDYIDV
-376 DIPMTSENDEYTK
+376 TS
-389 TDLAVDTF
+389 AVSAYIKNGVSSF
-397 KRNFT
+397 WG
-402 SRFPFSLFR
+402 